1 MHAYFCGWEEF
12 ARTQFC
18 DDSSWY
24 FIRYHGW
31 FQEPCGRHQ
40 TIPNWDHRRCF
51 RCYLNGSHDEPD
63 DDEPPAYH
71 PRPGFDADFDMA
83 SEHGAL
89 SVRSEDEDP
98 APAGYYVLPEERA
111 DLAAED
117 DANANAEAD
126 DSDALYD
133 SDAENDESAAPGYDP
148 SLPDTESDY
157 DAAAA
162 PTYEQGYLPAPHL
175 LANIQARLEAQRAE
189 ELTDEEFDLF
199 RAHQARIQE
208 ELAEEEYDSDQY
220 P

>member
-31 FQEPCGRHQ
+31 FQEPCGRHE
-40 TIPNWDHRRCF
+40 TIPKWDHRRCF

-63 DDEPPAYH
+63 DDERPAYHAYPDAYH
-71 PRPGFDADFDMA
+71 PRPGFDPDIDMA

-126 DSDALYD
+126 DSDSLYD
-133 SDAENDESAAPGYDP
+133 SDAENDASAAPGYDP

-175 LANIQARLEAQRAE
+175 LANIQARLEARRAE
-189 ELTDEEFDLF
+189 ELTDEEY
-199 RAHQARIQE
+199 REQE
-208 ELAEEEYDSDQY
+208 ELADEEYDSEQY